1 MHAALGAAQLGFA
14 LFPVLGKIT
23 LGSVPPLTF
32 AAIRVTASALLLD
45 LLRRLG
51 SPAETLRP
59 GDRRSILLFALLGV
73 SINQVLFILGLSM
86 STAIHTT
93 ILTAM
98 IPVFTLVAA
107 VALGRERFTR
117 RAALA
122 ILLAA
127 IGAVLLLRPAGE
139 GPAEGQTA
147 GNLLLLANGLSYS
160 LYLVLS
166 RPILARYRVST
177 FVAAVFRY
185 GALPIVL
192 CALPS
197 LWRFDVGAVS
207 GEAWACFAGII
218 VVSTVMPYMLNSWA
232 LARTEASRVAFYV
245 FMQPLI
251 STLLAVAVLGE
262 GLSGSTVA
270 AGVLILGGLAVS
282 VLHRRQLPAR
292 PVP

>member
-1 MHAALGAAQLGFA
+1 M
-14 LFPVLGKIT
+14 
-23 LGSVPPLTF
+23 
-32 AAIRVTASALLLD
+32 TASAALLE
-45 LLRRLG
+45 LLRRA
-51 SPAETLRP
+51 SPPAETLAP
-59 GDRRSILLFALLGV
+59 EDRRSVLLFALLGV
-73 SINQVLFILGLSM
+73 SINQVLFILGLSL

-98 IPVFTLVAA
+98 IPVFTLAAA
-107 VALGRERFTR
+107 VALGRERFTT

-122 ILLAA
+122 LGLAA
-127 IGAVLLLRPAGE
+127 CGAVLLLKPAGQG
-139 GPAEGQTA
+139 GPEGQTT

-166 RPILARYRVST
+166 RPLLARYKVST

-192 CALPS
+192 FSIPS
-197 LWRFDVGAVS
+197 LSLFVPGSVP
-207 GEAWACFAGII
+207 GEAWACFAGIV
-218 VVSTVMPYMLNSWA
+218 VVSTVMPYLLNSWA
-232 LARTEASRVAFYV
+232 LARTEASQVAFYV

-262 GLSGSTVA
+262 TLSRGTLA
-270 AGVLILGGLAVS
+270 AGCLILGGLAVS
-282 VLHRRQLPAR
+282 MSQRRRLPAR